1 MAPLRPPSTNGP
13 STCLPP
19 GCSDAETFFRRPLAA
34 EKCSAAVPDTGSRRT
49 SRALWTPSPARFSAA
64 NLVRHKN
71 KSLRDQMS
79 GSVRKATV
87 GAGVRGGGTKVWGG
101 LGWSHHR
108 LLYPTHPRYS
118 PCARQQ
124 QHDKVKTFALV
135 TRLPRRSTSRQPG
148 SLCITASAAQI
159 LAVAMG
165 QCGRGTRR
173 RPPHLPIRRQAARD
187 GVSQE
192 RHGKCG
198 RDGRRGA
205 VFARDDRRTRSNWRS
220 GPGAPRLTRSW
231 PAS

>member
-124 QHDKVKTFALV
+124 QHDKVKTFAA
-135 TRLPRRSTSRQPG
+135 RL
-148 SLCITASAAQI
+148 CHASCMPAACWW
-159 LAVAMG
+159 LA
-165 QCGRGTRR
+165 
-173 RPPHLPIRRQAARD
+173 AA
-187 GVSQE
+187 
-192 RHGKCG
+192 
-198 RDGRRGA
+198 
-205 VFARDDRRTRSNWRS
+205 
-220 GPGAPRLTRSW
+220 
-231 PAS
+231 

>member
-1 MAPLRPPSTNGP
+1 MAPLSPPSTNGP

-19 GCSDAETFFRRPLAA
+19 GYSDAETFFRRPLAA
-34 EKCSAAVPDTGSRRT
+34 KKCSAAVPDTGSRRT

-71 KSLRDQMS
+71 KSLRDQMP

-124 QHDKVKTFALV
+124 QHDKVKTFACAIFCYQRCRCGCSCSIRGASMALHS
-135 TRLPRRSTSRQPG
+135 RS
-148 SLCITASAAQI
+148 
-159 LAVAMG
+159 
-165 QCGRGTRR
+165 
-173 RPPHLPIRRQAARD
+173 IRR
-187 GVSQE
+187 
-192 RHGKCG
+192 
-198 RDGRRGA
+198 
-205 VFARDDRRTRSNWRS
+205 
-220 GPGAPRLTRSW
+220 
-231 PAS
+231 